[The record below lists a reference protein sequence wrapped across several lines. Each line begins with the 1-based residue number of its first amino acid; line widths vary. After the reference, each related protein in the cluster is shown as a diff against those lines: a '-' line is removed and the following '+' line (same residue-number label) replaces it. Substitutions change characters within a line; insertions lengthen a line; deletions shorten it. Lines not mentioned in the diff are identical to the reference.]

1 MLYTK
6 NKNLTDTSTQTIVT
20 VPDGHVAYW
29 NLVFVANLHNATN
42 SITLFVDKPS
52 PTPDVYIYNGTN
64 ISSKENLIIDGQAVF
79 VLQPGDII
87 KASTSSAGNV
97 EVVVTFDLLPAPT
110 VFNNFNG
117 SWHPVTALAAGSV
130 GWRC

>member
-20 VPDGHVAYW
+20 IPNGYVAHW
-29 NLVFVANLHNATN
+29 NMVFISNLHNATN
-42 SITLFVDKPS
+42 SITLFVEKPN

-64 ISSKENLIIDGQAVF
+64 ISSKENLLLDGNAVF
-79 VLQPGDII
+79 VLQPGDVI
-87 KASTSSAGNV
+87 KAAAGSSGNM
-97 EVVVTFDLLPAPT
+97 EVVVTFDLLEAPA

-117 SWHPVTALAAGSV
+117 S
-130 GWRC
+130 